1 VWVCDEKIVVSKLN
15 KQPKNNSTH
24 KKQQLGSVSI
34 RKASPVKKKATL
46 HQSDLNFTLQTP
58 DKTKNIVAR
67 IVENEA

>member
-1 VWVCDEKIVVSKLN
+1 MWVCDEKIVVSKLN
-15 KQPKNNSTH
+15 KQPKNSTH

-34 RKASPVKKKATL
+34 RKVSPVKKKATL

-58 DKTKNIVAR
+58 DKTKNIVAK